1 MASAEDFW
9 KEALS
14 SWAIPTEILDAAPDS
29 PWGFPV
35 ELFASRADASME
47 TFTPSN
53 GAALEAL
60 PDGGAV
66 LDVGCG
72 GGAASLPLAARA
84 GQLVGVDTSAH
95 MLEAFTE
102 RAAAAGLPAEGLET
116 IEGPWPDVASRT
128 PIADVVVCD
137 HVAYNAPELD
147 EFALALTDHARR
159 RVVIELTATHPLS
172 NMSDLWLRFHGIERP
187 RRPTADDAEAVLR
200 EIGLAPERTNWVA
213 EGGGGFARWEDL
225 VAFVRRRLCLPATRD
240 AEIAAAISSRT
251 EERRGRVGFVGR
263 PVVTLWWEGVG
274 PRTD

>member
-14 SWAIPTEILDAAPDS
+14 SWAIPTEILDAAPES

-35 ELFASRADASME
+35 EVFASRADASTE

-66 LDVGCG
+66 LDIGCG

-84 GQLVGVDTSAH
+84 GRLVGVDTSAQ
-95 MLEAFTE
+95 MLEAYTE
-102 RAAAAGLPAEGLET
+102 RAAAAGLPPEGLET

-128 PIADVVVCD
+128 PIADVVVCN

-147 EFALALTDHARR
+147 EFAFALTDHARH

-200 EIGLAPERTNWVA
+200 EIGLAPERTNWIA
-213 EGGGGFARWEDL
+213 EGGGGFARREDL

-240 AEIAAAISSRT
+240 AEIAAAFSSQV
-251 EERRGRVGFVGR
+251 EERRSRFGFVGR
-263 PVVTLWWEGVG
+263 PVVTLWWDGVA